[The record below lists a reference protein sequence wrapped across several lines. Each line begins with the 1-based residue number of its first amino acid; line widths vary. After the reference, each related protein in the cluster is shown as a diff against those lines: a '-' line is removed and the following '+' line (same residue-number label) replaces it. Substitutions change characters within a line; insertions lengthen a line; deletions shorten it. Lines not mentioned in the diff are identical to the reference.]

1 VQIDRAATRTRLQ
14 RNTARLV
21 QRLFQKEEGDP
32 RRSYVSQAISTEV
45 RSSSSLWRSGW
56 NTL

>member
-32 RRSYVSQAISTEV
+32 RRSYVSQAILYRGTFV
-45 RSSSSLWRSGW
+45 IIAMTVWLKHP
-56 NTL
+56 